1 MAPKKSKPGSGPEEQ
16 RIIDLGHPEC
26 NPPFADNSIKTSRF
40 TLLSFFPLVR
50 VAFSFSLKFV
60 TWTEYVQNFASN
72 RGFVYYLPF
81 PTKLFH
87 VLLIALFSF

>member
-60 TWTEYVQNFASN
+60 TWTE
-72 RGFVYYLPF
+72 
-81 PTKLFH
+81 
-87 VLLIALFSF
+87 I